1 MRKGL
6 KKTEVFEGKLV
17 PVVGKHVFGNLYDI
31 DDSILKNLGYL
42 KEVVINAANAGNLHI
57 IDIME
62 RQFNQ
67 INSPDI
73 GGVSIIALITESHI
87 SLHTWPE
94 SRYATLDIYSC
105 GKESNPAITFDY
117 VVSMLKPVS
126 YKVFTADRSTVS
138 ESSESKVFNDF

>member
-1 MRKGL
+1 MRKRI
-6 KKTEVFEGKLV
+6 KKTNVFEGKLL
-17 PVVGKHVFGNLYDI
+17 PLLGKHIFGNLYDI
-31 DDSILKNLGYL
+31 DDSILKNIVYL
-42 KEVVINAANAGNLHI
+42 KEVVVEAAKAGNLHI

-67 INSPDI
+67 MNSPDL

-105 GKESNPAITFDY
+105 GNESNPALTFDY
-117 VVSMLKPVS
+117 IVSMMKPKS
-126 YKVFTADRSTVS
+126 YKVFNVDRSTPS
-138 ESSESKVFNDF
+138 EESDPRVFNSL

>member
-1 MRKGL
+1 MRKRI
-6 KKTEVFEGKLV
+6 KKTSVFEGKLL
-17 PVVGKHVFGNLYDI
+17 PVLGKHIFGNLYDI
-31 DDSILKNLGYL
+31 DDSILKNIVYL
-42 KEVVINAANAGNLHI
+42 KEVVVEAAKAGNLHI

-67 INSPDI
+67 MNSPDL

-105 GKESNPAITFDY
+105 GNESNPALTFDY
-117 VVSMLKPVS
+117 IVSMMKPKS
-126 YKVFTADRSTVS
+126 YKVFNVDRSTPS
-138 ESSESKVFNDF
+138 EESDPRVFNSL

>member
-1 MRKGL
+1 MRKRI
-6 KKTEVFEGKLV
+6 KKTNVFEGKLL
-17 PVVGKHVFGNLYDI
+17 PVLGKHIFGNLYDI
-31 DDSILKNLGYL
+31 DDSILKNIVYL
-42 KEVVINAANAGNLHI
+42 KEVVVEAAKAGNLHI

-67 INSPDI
+67 MNSPDL

-105 GKESNPAITFDY
+105 GNESNPALTFDY
-117 VVSMLKPVS
+117 IVSMMKPKS
-126 YKVFTADRSTVS
+126 YKVFNVDRSTPS
-138 ESSESKVFNDF
+138 EESDPRVFNSL